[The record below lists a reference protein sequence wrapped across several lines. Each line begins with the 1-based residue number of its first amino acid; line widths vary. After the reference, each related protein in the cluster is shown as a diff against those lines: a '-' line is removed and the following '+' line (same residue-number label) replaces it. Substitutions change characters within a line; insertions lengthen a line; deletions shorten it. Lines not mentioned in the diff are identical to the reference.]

1 MFALVDCNNFY
12 ASCERIFEPHLVDR
26 PIVVLSNNDG
36 CVVARSKEAKALG
49 IGMGVPFF
57 QVRDIAKQHSVV
69 IRSSN
74 YALYGDMSERVMG
87 ILSDSAPDCE
97 IYSIDECFLD
107 LEHLS
112 LEDLEP
118 WCRDLRQKVQRWT
131 GITVSIGTGET
142 KTLSKV
148 ANRIAKEAQCA
159 DGVFIIT
166 PKNLKAALAITPVG
180 DIWGVGWQWA
190 RILKRQD
197 IQSALDFSHAQDGW
211 VKQRMGVV
219 GLHTVYELRGTPCYD
234 LDAAPSAKQTT

>member
-36 CVVARSKEAKALG
+36 CMVARSKEAKALG

-87 ILSDSAPDCE
+87 ILSDSAPDSE

-107 LEHLS
+107 LEYLS
-112 LEDLEP
+112 PEDLEP

-131 GITVSIGTGET
+131 GIIVSIGTGET
-142 KTLSKV
+142 KPSQRL
-148 ANRIAKEAQCA
+148 RIE
-159 DGVFIIT
+159 
-166 PKNLKAALAITPVG
+166 
-180 DIWGVGWQWA
+180 
-190 RILKRQD
+190 
-197 IQSALDFSHAQDGW
+197 
-211 VKQRMGVV
+211 
-219 GLHTVYELRGTPCYD
+219 
-234 LDAAPSAKQTT
+234 

>member
-1 MFALVDCNNFY
+1 
-12 ASCERIFEPHLVDR
+12 
-26 PIVVLSNNDG
+26 
-36 CVVARSKEAKALG
+36 
-49 IGMGVPFF
+49 
-57 QVRDIAKQHSVV
+57 
-69 IRSSN
+69 
-74 YALYGDMSERVMG
+74 MG
-87 ILSDSAPDCE
+87 ILSDSAPDSE

-107 LEHLS
+107 LEYLS
-112 LEDLEP
+112 PEDLEP

-148 ANRIAKEAQCA
+148 ANRIAKEAQYA

-190 RILKRQD
+190 RMLKRRD

-211 VKQRMGVV
+211 VKQQMGVV
-219 GLHTVYELRGTPCYD
+219 GLRTVYELRGTPCYD